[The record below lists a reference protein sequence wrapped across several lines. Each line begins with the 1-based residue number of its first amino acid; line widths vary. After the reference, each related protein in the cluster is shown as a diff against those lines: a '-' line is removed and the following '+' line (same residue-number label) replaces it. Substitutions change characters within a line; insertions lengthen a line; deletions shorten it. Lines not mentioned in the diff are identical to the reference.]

1 VIATVLVL
9 AKEPLPGKVKTR
21 LVPPLTFEG
30 AADVAAAALA
40 DTLHV
45 VAPVARR
52 RVIVLDGAAGPWL
65 PHGWRVVPQRVG
77 GLDRRLADAFGDAGR
92 GGTVLVGMDTPQL
105 RPEQLAAFDPSRY
118 DACLGLAV
126 DGGYWAIGLADPGV
140 ARVVIP
146 GVPMSTVD
154 TGVEQLRRL
163 RAHGLRVQLLES
175 LEDIDTF
182 AAARRVAAVMP
193 IGSALVR
200 AMRALHRAA

>member
-1 VIATVLVL
+1 MIATVLVL

-40 DTLHV
+40 DTLRA
-45 VAPVARR
+45 VAPVAFR
-52 RVIVLDGAAGPWL
+52 RVIVLDGAAGSWL
-65 PHGWRVVPQRVG
+65 PHGWRVAPQQVG
-77 GLDRRLADAFGDAGR
+77 GLDQRLAGAFADAGR
-92 GGTVLVGMDTPQL
+92 RATVLVGMDTPQL
-105 RPEQLAAFDPSRY
+105 RPEQLTAFDVSRY
-118 DACLGLAV
+118 DACLGFAV

-140 ARVVIP
+140 ARAVIP

-182 AAARRVAAVMP
+182 AAAQRVAAEMP
-193 IGSALVR
+193 TSSALVR
-200 AMRALHRAA
+200 TMRVLDRAA

>member
-30 AADVAAAALA
+30 AAEVAAAALT
-40 DTLHV
+40 DTLRV
-45 VAPVARR
+45 VAPAAARH
-52 RVIVLDGAAGPWL
+52 VIVLDGTAGPWM
-65 PHGWRVVPQRVG
+65 PHGWRIARQRVG
-77 GLDRRLADAFGDAGR
+77 GLDQRLAGAFVDAGR
-92 GGTVLVGMDTPQL
+92 GVTVLVGMDTPQL

-126 DGGYWAIGLADPGV
+126 DGGYWAIGLADPAV
-140 ARVVIP
+140 ARAVIP

-163 RAHGLRVQLLES
+163 RAHGLRVQVLDS

-182 AAARRVAAVMP
+182 AAAQRVAAEMP
-193 IGSALVR
+193 AGSALVR
-200 AMRALHRAA
+200 TMCAVDRAA

>member
-30 AADVAAAALA
+30 AAEVAAAALA
-40 DTLHV
+40 DTLRV
-45 VAPVARR
+45 VAPVALR

-65 PHGWRVVPQRVG
+65 PRGWCVARQRVG
-77 GLDRRLADAFGDAGR
+77 GLDRRLADAFDEAGR
-92 GGTVLVGMDTPQL
+92 GVTVLVGMDTPQL
-105 RPEQLAAFDPSRY
+105 RPEQLAAFDASRY

-126 DGGYWAIGLADPGV
+126 DGGYWAIGLADPTV
-140 ARVVIP
+140 ARAVIP

-163 RAHGLRVQLLES
+163 RAHGLRVQLLDP

-182 AAARRVAAVMP
+182 AAAQRVAAEMP
-193 IGSALVR
+193 SGSALGR
-200 AMRALHRAA
+200 TMCALDRAA